1 MVIKRS
7 RCETLI
13 EEIENVEEQLGLI
26 ETFLRTLPE
35 KAMHLGIR
43 VVLAIVF
50 FIIGVKLIKLVRN
63 ILKKSLTKAN
73 ADMGVIQFLDSLTK
87 AILYMILI
95 FMLATS
101 FGLDAASV
109 LAVIGSAGLTI
120 GLALQGSLSNF
131 VGGVLILLIKPFRV
145 GDYIIEDNYKNE
157 GTVSEIQLFYTKLT
171 TADNKTVVLP
181 NGALANT
188 SLTNVTE
195 TYKRRINLIIGI
207 SYDADL
213 KKAKDIVADI
223 LEKDNEVIKTMEKLV
238 FVNELADSA
247 VEIGVRCYVINEEY
261 WNTRWR
267 LLEEIKLAFD
277 ENGIGIPYP
286 QMDVHMA
293 ARQE

>member
-1 MVIKRS
+1 MIGRS
-7 RCETLI
+7 RCEALI

-43 VVLAIVF
+43 AVLAIVF

-145 GDYIIEDNYKNE
+145 GDYIIEDNHQNE